1 MSNNLNQGASIE
13 AELLRIGGQM
23 ANVMFNMAQRP
34 GHELTSDDVALMDKL
49 RQQWDAARRTPADAV
64 GAGELPPLPKH
75 EGPIDTYHDNGTITS
90 QDGYTAEQ
98 MQQSG
103 REAIAHYLR
112 KQAGEQSVLRK
123 AVLDWW
129 VGHCPA
135 SWSQQQHIANPTVN
149 MEPWNEELAKLAAA
163 IADKEGEQ
171 PTAYDTMDHDQLSKL
186 GQQQKGEH
194 DGR

>member
-13 AELLRIGGQM
+13 AER
-23 ANVMFNMAQRP
+23 ANFEAWCIRKGYSTNKWHDCGYVDSNTQN
-34 GHELTSDDVALMDKL
+34 GWEVWL
-49 RQQWDAARRTPADAV
+49 AARRTPADAV
-64 GAGELPPLPKH
+64 GAGDLPPLPKH

-98 MQQSG
+98 MQQFG